1 MLNSKIVCFTQARD
15 FGIAVNVF
23 WKELPKKF
31 YDPKE
36 RLAYVFIIGQD
47 LIRSRPSLNPKFL
60 DVRFFIHA
68 LATFVLKIPDNFLVS
83 KVVCI
88 FIYF

>member
-36 RLAYVFIIGQD
+36 RLAYVGIHY
-47 LIRSRPSLNPKFL
+47 RPRFNPKPAKFKPQISGCQIFYSCL
-60 DVRFFIHA
+60 CNIFFEN
-68 LATFVLKIPDNFLVS
+68 PR
-83 KVVCI
+83 
-88 FIYF
+88 